1 MVSMCCNTVSRLFI
15 DQLFRCGDLSES
27 VSSCSVCSLDHHI
40 IFGLIVKQSLKRRYD
55 FCLFSVSHCSL
66 NIRPEYFL
74 NIQSY
79 SGNDMKGAHSALLV
93 KFSIQKVCI
102 MPVSYFISI

>member
-15 DQLFRCGDLSES
+15 DQLFRCGDVSES
-27 VSSCSVCSLDHHI
+27 VSSCSGCSLDFHI
-40 IFGLIVKQSLKRRYD
+40 IFGLIVKNSLKCRYG
-55 FCLFSVSHCSL
+55 FCLFFVSQCSL
-66 NIRPEYFL
+66 NIQPEHFL

-93 KFSIQKVCI
+93 KFSIQKVCV
-102 MPVSYFISI
+102 MPVSYFIFI